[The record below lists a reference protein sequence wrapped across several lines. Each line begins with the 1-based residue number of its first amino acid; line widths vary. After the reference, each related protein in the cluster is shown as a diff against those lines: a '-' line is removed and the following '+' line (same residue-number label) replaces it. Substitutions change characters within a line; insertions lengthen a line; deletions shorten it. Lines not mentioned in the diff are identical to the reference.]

1 MVEVQLFV
9 GNLPCGVS
17 EEELRGLLG
26 RVGEIR
32 SVCIPLDRLT
42 GRSRGFALVEVASEM
57 DAREIVREFNGY
69 VLDLRRLRVE
79 PVREPET
86 AYLPKYRV
94 RPRIM
99 GRPAVR
105 THRPERSPSR

>member
-1 MVEVQLFV
+1 MVGARLFV
-9 GNLPCGVS
+9 GNLHHGVS

-32 SVCIPLDRLT
+32 SVYIPLDRLT
-42 GRSRGFALVEVASEM
+42 GRSRGFALVEVASEK

-86 AYLPKYRV
+86 AYVPKYRV
-94 RPRIM
+94 RPRIK

-105 THRPERSPSR
+105 PHRPERSPGR

>member
-1 MVEVQLFV
+1 MVGGKLFV
-9 GNLPCGVS
+9 GDLPYGVS
-17 EEELRGLLG
+17 EEELRGLLE

-32 SVCIPLDRLT
+32 SVYIPLDRLT

-69 VLDLRRLRVE
+69 ELDLRRLRVE

-86 AYLPKYRV
+86 AYVPKYRV
-94 RPRIM
+94 RPRIT

-105 THRPERSPSR
+105 PHRPERSPGR

>member
-1 MVEVQLFV
+1 MVGARLFV
-9 GNLPCGVS
+9 GNLPYGVS
-17 EEELRGLLG
+17 EEELRGLLQ

-32 SVCIPLDRLT
+32 SVYIPRDRLT

-69 VLDLRRLRVE
+69 VLDLCRLRVE

-86 AYLPKYRV
+86 AYVPKYRV
-94 RPRIM
+94 RPRIK
-99 GRPAVR
+99 GQARGAA
-105 THRPERSPSR
+105 

>member
-1 MVEVQLFV
+1 MVGARLFV
-9 GNLPCGVS
+9 GNLPHGVN
-17 EEELRGLLG
+17 EEGLRGLLE

-32 SVCIPLDRLT
+32 SVYIPLDRQT
-42 GRSRGFALVEVASEM
+42 GRSRGFALVEVASEK
-57 DAREIVREFNGY
+57 DAREIVRELNGY

-86 AYLPKYRV
+86 AYVSKYRV
-94 RPRIM
+94 RPRIK

-105 THRPERSPSR
+105 PHRPERSPGR